1 MEISLQ
7 QVVKIANNRDYSLMT
22 LIYDGTQEW
31 NDNPRSNVYKIGKYC
46 VKYYI
51 RDARDFRTEVKN
63 LNTLERESCSFA
75 PKLWYSDP
83 DGKFIIMEYIEG
95 VSLGKYGTQNLNSNQ
110 QKQLSEI
117 KEKLESLKIYYE
129 KEDFDCL
136 VEANGE
142 LRFVDYNI

>member
-1 MEISLQ
+1 
-7 QVVKIANNRDYSLMT
+7 
-22 LIYDGTQEW
+22 
-31 NDNPRSNVYKIGKYC
+31 
-46 VKYYI
+46 
-51 RDARDFRTEVKN
+51 
-63 LNTLERESCSFA
+63 
-75 PKLWYSDP
+75 
-83 DGKFIIMEYIEG
+83 MEYIEG

-129 KEDFDCL
+129 KEDFHCL